1 MLKNS
6 EETQNPIQMW
16 HWISWKSEKLEMWM
30 EEEPGILLK
39 PGVGWKGKSS
49 QALYLVV
56 DGGSIAEVQG
66 RQKLRELVLTTDSPP
81 H

>member
-1 MLKNS
+1 
-6 EETQNPIQMW
+6 MW

-30 EEEPGILLK
+30 KEEPGILLK

-56 DGGSIAEVQG
+56 DGGSIAEAKTKRAG
-66 RQKLRELVLTTDSPP
+66 SDHRFTP

>member
-1 MLKNS
+1 
-6 EETQNPIQMW
+6 
-16 HWISWKSEKLEMWM
+16 MWM

-56 DGGSIAEVQG
+56 DGGSIAEAKTKRAG
-66 RQKLRELVLTTDSPP
+66 SDHRFTP